1 MGTLNSQD
9 DVNPTDASL
18 STQNSLLLRRLIW
31 GSVLNRENIRCGHFN
46 CNDIEFEN
54 N

>member
-1 MGTLNSQD
+1 MGILNSQD

-18 STQNSLLLRRLIW
+18 STQSSLLLRSLIW
-31 GSVLNRENIRCGHFN
+31 VSVLNRENIPYGHFN

-54 N
+54 K

>member
-1 MGTLNSQD
+1 MGIINSRD

-18 STQNSLLLRRLIW
+18 STQSSLLLRRLIW
-31 GSVLNRENIRCGHFN
+31 GSVLNRENIHCGHFN